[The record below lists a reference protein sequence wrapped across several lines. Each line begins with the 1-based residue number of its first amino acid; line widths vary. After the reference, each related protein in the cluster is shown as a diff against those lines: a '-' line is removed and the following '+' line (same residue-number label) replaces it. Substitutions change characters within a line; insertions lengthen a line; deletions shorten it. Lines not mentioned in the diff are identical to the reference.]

1 MSEQLAGREDK
12 PATGQD
18 LYNFALKVD
27 TNFTLLKNDMA
38 TGFAIN
44 SQEYTNVHTEMQS
57 EFKSVRAEM
66 QSEFK
71 SVRAEMQSEF
81 KSVRAE
87 MKTGFDSVAQE
98 FVNVAHQFDKVGQE
112 FVNFRA
118 EMRNEMSDVKS
129 SMIAWVASVGIAIIG
144 VTSAMF
150 VALLLKI

>member
-44 SQEYTNVHTEMQS
+44 SQEYTNVHT
-57 EFKSVRAEM
+57 
-66 QSEFK
+66 
-71 SVRAEMQSEF
+71 EMQSEF

>member
-1 MSEQLAGREDK
+1 MGEQLAGREDR

-38 TGFAIN
+38 AGFAIN
-44 SQEYTNVHTEMQS
+44 SQEYA
-57 EFKSVRAEM
+57 SVRAEM

>member
-44 SQEYTNVHTEMQS
+44 SQEYTN
-57 EFKSVRAEM
+57 VRAEM